1 MARDMTLFVDDDG
14 TAYHLYASE
23 VSVKTPRL
31 RYPVGKGVTLSRLRR
46 FVPAGM
52 FDRSLRKQFQ
62 LD

>member
-1 MARDMTLFVDDDG
+1 MVADTVW
-14 TAYHLYASE
+14 TALTVNS
-23 VSVKTPRL
+23 PRL

-46 FVPAGM
+46 FVPAGI